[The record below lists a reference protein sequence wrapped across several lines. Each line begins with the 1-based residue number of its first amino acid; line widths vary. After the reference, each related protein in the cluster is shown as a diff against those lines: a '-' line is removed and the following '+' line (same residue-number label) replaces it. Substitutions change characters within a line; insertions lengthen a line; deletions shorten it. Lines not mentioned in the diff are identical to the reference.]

1 MKKFLFNLAF
11 GLLCWLIMMIAVLF
25 LVAEIVQDRRYE
37 YEHALSFGIPEYQL
51 TDEITKAGCFRIHKH
66 NGLTIHY
73 ERKMRLI

>member
-1 MKKFLFNLAF
+1 MNKFIYVLIVSISILFCVATLAI
-11 GLLCWLIMMIAVLF
+11 CIVKEQ
-25 LVAEIVQDRRYE
+25 EIREAQRTQ
-37 YEHALSFGIPEYQL
+37 SFGIPEYQL